1 MTRWFISDLHLGDE
15 TLLKRRYSKSVEQM
29 DSHLA
34 ARWDARVGKEDE
46 VFVLGDV
53 ARGRTQEYLRDWFE
67 ARPGTKHLVL
77 GNWDEHWDP
86 EIWLGLGFCTVASA
100 MFMKVGDEGV
110 MLSHYPYRHTR
121 NPEQSGTLVHG
132 HTHQPKKVKR
142 SKGGSLML
150 HVGWDAWRRM
160 VSEDDLVALIEKER
174 DGGLH
179 DLRRT
184 E

>member
-15 TLLKRRYSKSVEQM
+15 TLLKRRYSKTVEQM

-53 ARGRTQEYLRDWFE
+53 ARGRTREYLRDWFE
-67 ARPGTKHLVL
+67 ARSGTKHLVL

-86 EIWLGLGFCTVASA
+86 EIWLGLGFFTVSSV
-100 MFMKVGDEGV
+100 MFIDLADQQAL
-110 MLSHYPYRHTR
+110 LSHYPYGHDR
-121 NPEQSGTLVHG
+121 NPEKDRLLIHG
-132 HTHQPKKVKR
+132 HTHQPKKMKR
-142 SKGGSLML
+142 SKNGTLML

-160 VSEDDLVALIEKER
+160 VSEDDLVALMEESR
-174 DGGLH
+174 N
-179 DLRRT
+179 
-184 E
+184 ESV